1 MQNVKMHIQEG
12 QQTLRKINSK
22 RSPSMH
28 CYSQTDKRQRESEAT
43 KEKRLIHKESSIRLT
58 VLFIRN
64 DESQKAVECHNQSAK
79 R

>member
-1 MQNVKMHIQEG
+1 MHIQEA
-12 QQTLRKINSK
+12 QQTLRKTNSK

-28 CYSQTDKRQRESEAT
+28 YYSQADKRQRGSEAT
-43 KEKRLIHKESSIRLT
+43 KEKRLIHKESSVRLT

-64 DESQKAVECHNQSAK
+64 RGSQKAVECHNQRAE